1 MSPQT
6 RRYVVGILV
15 LALIISVGLN
25 LYDHFITLP
34 QIQAT
39 ANNMRTEALLG
50 WLDTI
55 GNVRHTL
62 ERSGTSSDVYEARH
76 DTLLAG
82 EFVDIYGMGIGY
94 DPETGRYAYKPETLL
109 HWLRGSTKDLEYAV
123 MAIYVG
129 NQTGP
134 VTSRPLDYYVSLRIM
149 NITMTIRNIENSMT
163 ISANGVDPVRQLQ
176 EKGNLD
182 IIIDYCK
189 QISETYD
196 EIAIY
201 YPWR

>member
-1 MSPQT
+1 
-6 RRYVVGILV
+6 
-15 LALIISVGLN
+15 
-25 LYDHFITLP
+25 
-34 QIQAT
+34 
-39 ANNMRTEALLG
+39 
-50 WLDTI
+50 
-55 GNVRHTL
+55 
-62 ERSGTSSDVYEARH
+62 
-76 DTLLAG
+76 
-82 EFVDIYGMGIGY
+82 
-94 DPETGRYAYKPETLL
+94 
-109 HWLRGSTKDLEYAV
+109 
-123 MAIYVG
+123 VG